1 MSLRVPDKASG
12 RYDVLDTLRDG
23 RGWSCAELRE
33 DTGRTFS
40 SIDCLGTRLLRDQLI
55 TWTLDPSKPRRHSYM
70 RITDK
75 GMRWLFW
82 VDHGLPGQVDD
93 LLTMFLELVADGP
106 VVTNEVKSYRRGRVR
121 NAAQSLIKRGYLDI
135 EHQRT
140 GIGGS
145 GPSRLT
151 ITDKG
156 RDLLRSMR
164 GLPCFETSTKTFCRA
179 GSTP

>member
-1 MSLRVPDKASG
+1 
-12 RYDVLDTLRDG
+12 
-23 RGWSCAELRE
+23 
-33 DTGRTFS
+33 
-40 SIDCLGTRLLRDQLI
+40 
-55 TWTLDPSKPRRHSYM
+55 M

-75 GMRWLFW
+75 GMRWLWW

-151 ITDKG
+151 ITDEG
-156 RDLLRSMR
+156 RDLLRLMG
-164 GLPCFETSTKTFCRA
+164 GLPCFDTSTRTSYRA
-179 GSTP
+179 GSTR